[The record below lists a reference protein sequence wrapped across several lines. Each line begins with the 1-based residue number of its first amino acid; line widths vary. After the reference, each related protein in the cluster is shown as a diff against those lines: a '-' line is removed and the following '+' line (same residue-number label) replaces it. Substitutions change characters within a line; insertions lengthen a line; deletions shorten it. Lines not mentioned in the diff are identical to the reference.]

1 MSNATSTFKLPLGN
15 LTPDATD
22 AAWRIAGTQLIKL
35 TRAPL
40 VAALSRNLG
49 PGDEALRARIA
60 AFLETELGTA
70 ILTAIVSVG
79 LSAMPALPLPGAS
92 AQAMP
97 RLAQELRV
105 KAMAD
110 AADFAADLLMG
121 PLRESLAMMI
131 LTAGAQPAAT
141 LGEHHGVVDFAR
153 PQVVAARG

>member
-1 MSNATSTFKLPLGN
+1 MSNAASTFKLPLGH

-22 AAWRIAGTQLIKL
+22 AAWRIAGAQLIKL

-60 AFLETELGTA
+60 AFLETELGAA

-79 LSAMPALPLPGAS
+79 LSAMPALALPGAS
-92 AQAMP
+92 AQSVP

-121 PLRESLAMMI
+121 PLRESLAMVI
-131 LTAGAQPAAT
+131 LTAGAPPAAT

-153 PQVVAARG
+153 PQVVAMPG